1 MTASAPVFSPRDEI
15 ARLTAIDLDG
25 AEAGLPGDDGGA
37 AQWDEVARNLA
48 RLGKQQLRMN
58 QAVELLEAQLAEAR
72 ERGDEH
78 RREAG
83 RLREQASATARRL
96 LELVDTLDDVAVLA
110 RQIGDPKWLTHLERF
125 ITRALRVLEQVG
137 LTEIPALGEAFDAE
151 EHDALDTAARQGDQA
166 PYQVVQVIRRGFRFH
181 GAVLRRAEVITTR

>member
-1 MTASAPVFSPRDEI
+1 MTARAPAFSPRDEI

-25 AEAGLPGDDGGA
+25 AADDGPPDDGVA
-37 AQWDEVARNLA
+37 GQWDEVTRNLA
-48 RLGKQQLRMN
+48 RLGKQQLRIN
-58 QAVELLEAQLAEAR
+58 QTVELLETQLAEAR

-83 RLREQASATARRL
+83 RLREQAAATARKL

-110 RQIGDPKWLTHLERF
+110 RQIGDPKWLAHLERF

-151 EHDALDTAARQGDQA
+151 EHDALDTAERHGDQA
-166 PYQVVQVIRRGFRFH
+166 PYQVVQVIRRGFRYN